1 MNHNLNFNIA
11 PRQDIVEKIEEAFR
25 NPPEEISINV
35 IIKGSSA
42 AKYNILKTML
52 SASFPDLEDEEIDK
66 YIIRAGVE
74 RELEKFSN
82 IIQ

>member
-1 MNHNLNFNIA
+1 MIKKWCLFY
-11 PRQDIVEKIEEAFR
+11 VWLFR
-25 NPPEEISINV
+25 YLTIKFGELKSKEISINV

>member
-1 MNHNLNFNIA
+1 MNHNLNFKIA
-11 PRQDIVEKIEEAFR
+11 PRQDIVDRIEDAFK
-25 NPPEEISINV
+25 NPPKEIAINV

-42 AKYNILKTML
+42 AKFNILKTML

-74 RELEKFSN
+74 RELEKFSD
-82 IIQ
+82 IIK